1 MTRIASSAFLVDNF
15 LISCLSLSS
24 LSVATPNRVLNYWI
38 IETSAA
44 DHSPS
49 EVCLSSNWFKNYAL
63 SWAETIFLTGAGIDL
78 PLIDW
83 GAKLDDIGMGDG
95 WAGGAIAIIAGG
107 DSEGDYILLRVSDES
122 AINSYLI
129 LDILSSSL
137 LSDSILKL
145 SLSNML
151 LT

>member
-1 MTRIASSAFLVDNF
+1 M
-15 LISCLSLSS
+15 
-24 LSVATPNRVLNYWI
+24 
-38 IETSAA
+38 E
-44 DHSPS
+44 
-49 EVCLSSNWFKNYAL
+49 
-63 SWAETIFLTGAGIDL
+63 
-78 PLIDW
+78 
-83 GAKLDDIGMGDG
+83 DG